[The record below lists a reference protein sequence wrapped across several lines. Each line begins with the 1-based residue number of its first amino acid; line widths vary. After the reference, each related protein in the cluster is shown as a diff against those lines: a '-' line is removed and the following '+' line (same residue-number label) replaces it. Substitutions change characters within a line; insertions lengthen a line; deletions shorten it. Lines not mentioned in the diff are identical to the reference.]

1 MKKLIFFSLFFLFS
15 CQNEY
20 IYFHNENKSNIQ
32 IEQEWNNF
40 SFDTIEYLSGLT
52 LKITPD
58 TKILDDITAQIDHA
72 KTRIY
77 VEVYILTEKR
87 IKKALIDGKKRWLDV
102 KVLLEKNVYLANNLN
117 TATFKELEK
126 NGIEMKYSNSEN
138 YALNHSKMMII
149 DQQVI
154 VSTANYSYSSF
165 KYNREFFLFLEHKE
179 LLKVFLDIFESDFH
193 GMKKNIYHNNLLL
206 SPFSSRKKIEYGIK
220 NAKKSIQMYVENFSD
235 RDIIQL
241 LLDKRKE
248 WVLIQII
255 FPDLKKVS
263 SNKEEIELFQQ
274 NNIEIKMI
282 QKPIIHAK
290 SLLIDEKYLYLWSEN
305 FSSYSLDKNREIW
318 LFIKNSEIITQ
329 FIHIFKI
336 DFKK

>member
-274 NNIEIKMI
+274 NNIEIKMM

>member
-1 MKKLIFFSLFFLFS
+1 MKKLLFFLLFFLFS

-274 NNIEIKMI
+274 NNIEIKMM